1 MSIEL
6 TRMEDN
12 DMTGSIY
19 HASGMSQRPIR
30 GECVEMPAP
39 AQMFGNGKEEINAAG
54 DVKVRKYGDRGGY
67 KEEPGQF
74 VI

>member
-1 MSIEL
+1 M
-6 TRMEDN
+6 TRREDN

-19 HASGMSQRPIR
+19 HASSMSQRPIR
-30 GECVEMPAP
+30 GDCEYAVIEMPAP

-54 DVKVRKYGDRGGY
+54 DGSVRKYGDRGGY

-74 VI
+74 II